1 LTISGETKA
10 TPIKDRRRSLAA
22 SGGDA
27 GDPFWPSLAANAFS
41 RDAIIGQ
48 ASKYSSSRAAQCF
61 FIAFAAVKRRPTLLP
76 YRAIIAW
83 LDASNFDQRKTRTDI
98 LHVVTR

>member
-1 LTISGETKA
+1 MKA
-10 TPIKDRRRSLAA
+10 TPVKDRRRSLAA

-27 GDPFWPSLAANAFS
+27 GDPSWPPLMANAVS
-41 RDAIIGQ
+41 HNAIIGQ

-61 FIAFAAVKRRPTLLP
+61 FAASPAINCGKALLP
-76 YRAIIAW
+76 FRAIIAL

-98 LHVVTR
+98 PDVVAR